1 MGSFCWKYKGLE
13 IKKYR
18 GIIFRDTEQWY
29 KIWINLDLVVSKLA
43 WEIRW
48 TFIKAL
54 KNLKICNLMSP
65 FCPKHNASARKF
77 QRNYVSWYW
86 RLMQNL
92 SENWFVARKMTRN
105 LVNFHASSWKSED
118 LHLMGSFCR
127 KHIKSSMKQC
137 RKKNL
142 KVWKKNAKFEKKNWL
157 MVSKIW

>member
-1 MGSFCWKYKGLE
+1 M
-13 IKKYR
+13 
-18 GIIFRDTEQWY
+18 
-29 KIWINLDLVVSKLA
+29 VSKLA

-92 SENWFVARKMTRN
+92 SENWFVAWKMTRN

-142 KVWKKNAKFEKKNWL
+142 KIWKKMQSLKKKTGSWFQKFGKKLTNLVNCNAKQWQVWKFALWCATFVN
-157 MVSKIW
+157 SI

>member
-1 MGSFCWKYKGLE
+1 M
-13 IKKYR
+13 
-18 GIIFRDTEQWY
+18 
-29 KIWINLDLVVSKLA
+29 VSKLA

-127 KHIKSSMKQC
+127 KHKKSSMKQC

-142 KVWKKNAKFEKKNWL
+142 KVWKKMQSLKKKTGSWFQKFGKKLTNLVNCNAKQWQVWKFALWCATFVN
-157 MVSKIW
+157 SI

>member
-1 MGSFCWKYKGLE
+1 M
-13 IKKYR
+13 
-18 GIIFRDTEQWY
+18 
-29 KIWINLDLVVSKLA
+29 VSKLA

-92 SENWFVARKMTRN
+92 SENWFVAWKMTRN
-105 LVNFHASSWKSED
+105 LVNFHASSWKSKN
-118 LHLMGSFCR
+118 LHLMGSFCGFLLS
-127 KHIKSSMKQC
+127 KAYKVLDEKAQKSLSWQWRVMQS
-137 RKKNL
+137 L
-142 KVWKKNAKFEKKNWL
+142 KKNWL
-157 MVSKIW
+157 LVSKMTWQIW